1 LTNINF
7 GENFLE
13 MTFFSNPMLV
23 ILSIQHFDS
32 YIKWMGFVFFPRDDP
47 RKVREGDLQLMYA
60 VVKKIR
66 VSLVRLLVEHWL
78 ATPNLKGV
86 VGCTSLVTRI
96 SFGLNLLENASLE
109 YINEF
114 RPYIGYEHFRH
125 AHLLKREGDGLY
137 MLYPRGRI
145 QLPNPELSLYFVR
158 TLLID
163 FQASPITLRAP
174 QRAASARMAY
184 QPEPQ

>member
-1 LTNINF
+1 
-7 GENFLE
+7 
-13 MTFFSNPMLV
+13 
-23 ILSIQHFDS
+23 
-32 YIKWMGFVFFPRDDP
+32 MGFVFFSRDDP

-60 VVKKIR
+60 AVKKIR

-78 ATPNLKGV
+78 ATPNLKGN

-96 SFGLNLLENASLE
+96 AFGLNLLENASLE

-114 RPYIGYEHFRH
+114 RPNIGYEHFRH

-145 QLPNPELSLYFVR
+145 RLPNPEPNLYSVR
-158 TLLID
+158 ILLID
-163 FQASPITLRAP
+163 FQASPVNLRAP
-174 QRAASARMAY
+174 QRAALAEWHISQNHSGTVLIPVPKDQHTLDTLAGVNLNPAF
-184 QPEPQ
+184 